1 MLSRNSH
8 WRASGYP
15 KNALLRVV
23 KCCDRQVLNVYQ
35 VLNATVIIFPYDA
48 LCRQWFIWGLELKN
62 AGSIVF
68 SLPWNFAGLIY
79 SVNSSP
85 VPSANIWIWAVVSL
99 PTVLTL
105 DPLFCFVL
113 ITFPKEAFPKVSRA
127 LERRCQMKCFLL
139 HMFISLVYILSGH
152 SKAFLIFEMSVIKTF
167 QLINAV
173 LYSLAVDLVL
183 LSRLV

>member
-1 MLSRNSH
+1 MLTRNSH
-8 WRASGYP
+8 WRASRYP
-15 KNALLRVV
+15 QNVLLRVI
-23 KCCDRQVLNVYQ
+23 KCCGRQVLNVYQ
-35 VLNATVIIFPYDA
+35 VLSATVKIFPCDA
-48 LCRQWFIWGLELKN
+48 LRRQWFTWGLELRN
-62 AGSIVF
+62 AGSVVF
-68 SLPWNFAGLIY
+68 SLPWNFASLIY
-79 SVNSSP
+79 SVSSSP
-85 VPSANIWIWAVVSL
+85 LPTANIWIWAVVSL

-152 SKAFLIFEMSVIKTF
+152 SKAFLIVEMSKIKTF
-167 QLINAV
+167 QLISAV